1 MRGTSDAPNTHLP
14 DDLATAHQ
22 LIREQAKTLREQQR
36 LIERMQHQLQR
47 LLRQQFG
54 RKSEKL
60 DPNQML
66 LFSEA
71 AEDTPAGEPPAA
83 AEPGS
88 QPARS
93 GGRQKLPADLPR
105 QQVVHALTEETL
117 ACPECGEPRREIGRE
132 TREQLEYIPASLRV
146 IEHIRLKYACKGCEG
161 HVAIAPR
168 WPEPIERGLPGTGL
182 LAHVAVS
189 KYVDHLPLHR
199 QERIFARQGVTL
211 ARSTTCGWM
220 AVIASLLEPIWK
232 AMKARVLL
240 SDVIRTDDTPV
251 AVQDP
256 KVTGKNRT
264 GRIWVYLGDRRHRFM
279 VFDYTPNWS
288 GAGPARFLAEYKD
301 GFLQSDG
308 YTGYN
313 ALHERG
319 LIEVGCWAHARRKFF
334 DARSTDPERSHAA
347 LAWIGRL
354 FAVEGEANEAI
365 AERLSREKE
374 LGDEQRWAIE
384 DEIRGRLRHERSRPV
399 IELIAAWLETA
410 SQQVLPKS
418 PMGEAVAYARSHL
431 TDLSRYLD
439 VPILTTDNNASENAL
454 RSIAVGR
461 KNWLHLGSDAGGRTA
476 AVLMTVL
483 QSCRAFKVE
492 PWAYLKDVL
501 DRVSTHPA
509 SRIAEL
515 LPDAWKP
522 GDSANQA

>member
-1 MRGTSDAPNTHLP
+1 M
-14 DDLATAHQ
+14 
-22 LIREQAKTLREQQR
+22 
-36 LIERMQHQLQR
+36 
-47 LLRQQFG
+47 
-54 RKSEKL
+54 
-60 DPNQML
+60 
-66 LFSEA
+66 
-71 AEDTPAGEPPAA
+71 
-83 AEPGS
+83 
-88 QPARS
+88 
-93 GGRQKLPADLPR
+93 
-105 QQVVHALTEETL
+105 
-117 ACPECGEPRREIGRE
+117 
-132 TREQLEYIPASLRV
+132 
-146 IEHIRLKYACKGCEG
+146 
-161 HVAIAPR
+161 
-168 WPEPIERGLPGTGL
+168 
-182 LAHVAVS
+182 
-189 KYVDHLPLHR
+189 
-199 QERIFARQGVTL
+199 
-211 ARSTTCGWM
+211 
-220 AVIASLLEPIWK
+220 
-232 AMKARVLL
+232 
-240 SDVIRTDDTPV
+240 
-251 AVQDP
+251 
-256 KVTGKNRT
+256 
-264 GRIWVYLGDRRHRFM
+264 
-279 VFDYTPNWS
+279 
-288 GAGPARFLAEYKD
+288 
-301 GFLQSDG
+301 
-308 YTGYN
+308 
-313 ALHERG
+313 
-319 LIEVGCWAHARRKFF
+319 GCWAHARRKFF